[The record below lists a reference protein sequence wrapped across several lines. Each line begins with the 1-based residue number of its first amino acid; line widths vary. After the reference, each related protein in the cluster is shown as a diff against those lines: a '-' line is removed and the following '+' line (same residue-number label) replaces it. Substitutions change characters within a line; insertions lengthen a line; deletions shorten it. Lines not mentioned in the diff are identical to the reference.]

1 MPRKYE
7 NNFYKMSFQMYS
19 LGYAFKKEKFV
30 NLL

>member
-7 NNFYKMSFQMYS
+7 NNFYEMSFQMYN
-19 LGYAFKKEKFV
+19 LVCAFKKEKFV